1 MINADYSNYDPIEFF
16 NFTNNTVPKSL
27 SEKAMLD
34 IATANN
40 RAKDAILEK
49 AAELAQ
55 VKHDAWISDFMYNQS
70 KNRDNSIATK
80 MDVETFDIRKRM
92 YEDTSENI
100 DYQKYLN
107 EMRAV
112 SKSIQDTDQL
122 MKNAGYTFKD
132 YDQQYIDELKK
143 DREEYLKAI
152 HNRDVKP
159 KEDIIKDFNNRMKDD
174 KGIFFNK
181 KTNTTNKEVKIEGDS
196 YEIVPPEIL
205 YDRFRRDPEKY
216 AYGIAAFDFLNA
228 LGSHP
233 KTGLPAIQHIQTE
246 MGPRGLALL
255 NNFVSLSSRSS
266 VKDFLKLPQ
275 ANRFLQVIGINPGT
289 LMSNLERL
297 KELNSDRE
305 LYKDKLGNRNNLYID
320 LDEDNKTRNDI
331 INTGLYQGL
340 NSLQELE
347 LYNLKR
353 AKLKQNNDIIAKEIE
368 RINQAHNNK

>member
-16 NFTNNTVPKSL
+16 NFTNNTAPKSL

-34 IATANN
+34 IATSNN

-80 MDVETFDIRKRM
+80 MDAETFDIRKRM

-152 HNRDVKP
+152 HNKDVKP

-181 KTNTTNKEVKIEGDS
+181 KN
-196 YEIVPPEIL
+196 
-205 YDRFRRDPEKY
+205 
-216 AYGIAAFDFLNA
+216 
-228 LGSHP
+228 
-233 KTGLPAIQHIQTE
+233 
-246 MGPRGLALL
+246 
-255 NNFVSLSSRSS
+255 
-266 VKDFLKLPQ
+266 
-275 ANRFLQVIGINPGT
+275 
-289 LMSNLERL
+289 
-297 KELNSDRE
+297 
-305 LYKDKLGNRNNLYID
+305 
-320 LDEDNKTRNDI
+320 
-331 INTGLYQGL
+331 
-340 NSLQELE
+340 
-347 LYNLKR
+347 
-353 AKLKQNNDIIAKEIE
+353 
-368 RINQAHNNK
+368 

>member
-16 NFTNNTVPKSL
+16 NFTNNTAPKSL

-34 IATANN
+34 IATSNN

-80 MDVETFDIRKRM
+80 MDAETFDIRKRM

-143 DREEYLKAI
+143 VDQALDILAFCPKKGATIIRKVLLSAI
-152 HNRDVKP
+152 ANAEHNNGA
-159 KEDIIKDFNNRMKDD
+159 DIDELSVQTIYVE
-174 KGIFFNK
+174 KG
-181 KTNTTNKEVKIEGDS
+181 TV
-196 YEIVPPEIL
+196 L
-205 YDRFRRDPEKY
+205 RRFTARAKGR
-216 AYGIAAFDFLNA
+216 
-228 LGSHP
+228 
-233 KTGLPAIQHIQTE
+233 
-246 MGPRGLALL
+246 
-255 NNFVSLSSRSS
+255 
-266 VKDFLKLPQ
+266 
-275 ANRFLQVIGINPGT
+275 
-289 LMSNLERL
+289 
-297 KELNSDRE
+297 
-305 LYKDKLGNRNNLYID
+305 GNRILKPTCHIYITVA
-320 LDEDNKTRNDI
+320 DEVGVNKP
-331 INTGLYQGL
+331 
-340 NSLQELE
+340 S
-347 LYNLKR
+347 
-353 AKLKQNNDIIAKEIE
+353 
-368 RINQAHNNK
+368 NK